1 MMLAPT
7 TRKATAGPELEL
19 VEGALRCA
27 HFSPSLFFREPKLP
41 TGFPDIVSV
50 TPSKNDVLFSPERMA
65 LRPLDLKIIHHL
77 FKIRG
82 SKRDDLVFDLSLSR
96 AECAASLQRLE
107 AAGLLRQ
114 LRQRLYCNRLAS
126 VFATRKIVAIEA
138 KIKDWQSGLRQAAA
152 NKWFASHSYVL
163 LPHTALSDAARGAA
177 ERLGIGIMTYDG
189 NRTRVPL
196 RARRQAI
203 PSSYGSWLV
212 NEWTI
217 HSLWRARGE

>member
-1 MMLAPT
+1 MLAPIA
-7 TRKATAGPELEL
+7 RKATAGPELEL

-50 TPSKNDVLFSPERMA
+50 TLSKTDVLFSAERMV
-65 LRPLDLKIIHHL
+65 LRPLDLKVIHHL

-82 SKRDDLVFDLSLSR
+82 SERDDLAFDLSLSR

-114 LRQRLYCNRLAS
+114 LRQRVYCNRLAS
-126 VFATRKIVAIEA
+126 VFAAREIVAIEA

-152 NKWFASHSYVL
+152 NTWFASHSYVL
-163 LPHTALSDAARGAA
+163 LPRTAVSDAARGAA
-177 ERLGIGIMTYDG
+177 ERLGIGIMSYDG

-196 RARRQAI
+196 RARRQTI

-212 NEWTI
+212 NEWTV